1 MRWIGIPA
9 IRDARDLFFNLSST
23 FGKRACKK
31 SMGIFW
37 QEDLAGKLG
46 GNVGNEGAGKLDAE
60 DGDGMPSL

>member
-1 MRWIGIPA
+1 MRWRGIPA

-23 FGKRACKK
+23 FAKRACK

-46 GNVGNEGAGKLDAE
+46 GNIGNEGAGKLYAE
-60 DGDGMPSL
+60 D

>member
-1 MRWIGIPA
+1 MGIPA
-9 IRDARDLFFNLSST
+9 IRDARDLCFNWCST
-23 FGKRACKK
+23 FAKRPCK

-60 DGDGMPSL
+60 NGDGMPSL

>member
-1 MRWIGIPA
+1 MRWMGIPA
-9 IRDARDLFFNLSST
+9 IRDARNLCFNLSST
-23 FGKRACKK
+23 FAKRACK

-60 DGDGMPSL
+60 NRNSMTSL